1 MSDPQTQSNTV
12 LVTGAGGLLGRSAA
26 AVFSDAGYKVAGVD
40 HAALD
45 ISNEKQVFE
54 TIRSLSPDLIVNCAA
69 ATDVDRCER
78 DRDYAYQANEA
89 GPIHLARAAGEI
101 GAELVHVSTDYVFD
115 GEKKGFYT
123 QDDRPNPLSV
133 YARSKL
139 AGEQA
144 VQREL
149 DRAYIVRSS
158 WIFGRGGKNF
168 GSRVVD
174 YARAGAKLK
183 GVCDQTSIPTYA
195 PDLAVRI
202 AEIARRGVH
211 GLYQVTSTGPT
222 TWLDFSRMALDLA
235 GLRSVELQPVSR
247 ADMNQPAPRPK
258 NSAMRCLLSERL
270 GLVPL
275 RHWQEGLKEFIQDAY
290 PIGS

>member
-1 MSDPQTQSNTV
+1 
-12 LVTGAGGLLGRSAA
+12 
-26 AVFSDAGYKVAGVD
+26 
-40 HAALD
+40 
-45 ISNEKQVFE
+45 
-54 TIRSLSPDLIVNCAA
+54 
-69 ATDVDRCER
+69 

-89 GPIHLARAAGEI
+89 GPMHLARAAAEI

-115 GEKKGFYT
+115 GEKEGFYT
-123 QDDRPNPLSV
+123 QDDLPNPLSV
-133 YARSKL
+133 YAKSKL

-158 WIFGRGGKNF
+158 WIFGKGGKNF

-183 GVCDQTSIPTYA
+183 GVRDQTSIPTYA
-195 PDLAVRI
+195 PDLAARITEIVRG
-202 AEIARRGVH
+202 GVH

-235 GLRSVELQPVSR
+235 GLNSVELEPVSR

-275 RHWQEGLKEFIQDAY
+275 RHWQEGLKEFIKDTY
-290 PIGS
+290 LIGP